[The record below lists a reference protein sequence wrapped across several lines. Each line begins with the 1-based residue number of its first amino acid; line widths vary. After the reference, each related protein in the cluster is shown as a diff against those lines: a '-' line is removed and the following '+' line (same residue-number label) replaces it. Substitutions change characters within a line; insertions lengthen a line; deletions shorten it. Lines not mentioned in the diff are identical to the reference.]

1 MGVVEHSRLSYV
13 IRKNL
18 EPESETQHLSFCPHI
33 LLADNDTMTRRL
45 VAWGLRKSG
54 YEVTESTCSALLCE
68 LVDLKSGRDFLSLF
82 DLVITDIY
90 VHGFEGVEIFSR
102 AQSGTTQ
109 PVLVFSSLDRGCQTI
124 SRIRNLTLIQKPL
137 VLDSLLS
144 QVFLAVTSNHKL
156 TLSSLSHL

>member
-82 DLVITDIY
+82 DLVITI
-90 VHGFEGVEIFSR
+90 R
-102 AQSGTTQ
+102 TTSDPTRRLPPQ
-109 PVLVFSSLDRGCQTI
+109 E
-124 SRIRNLTLIQKPL
+124 
-137 VLDSLLS
+137 
-144 QVFLAVTSNHKL
+144 VFLRQAQRQGIF
-156 TLSSLSHL
+156 